1 MLNRSIA
8 PAAGEIEK
16 VDLQEAKAI
25 QLANGLPLYY
35 IASGQLPVIRVELIF
50 KSGAYY
56 EHTNGQ
62 SFFAAKLLAE
72 GTSDLTSQQIASKF
86 DYYGSFIEINPGLD
100 HVSVVLY
107 TLSKHL
113 KPVMQLL
120 SEVLTNATF
129 PDKEL
134 QIQKRIKKQSI
145 RINLEKTSTVASRK
159 IREVLF
165 GEDHPYGKSLEEKDV
180 DLITRKS
187 LQDYKGTVL
196 FNEPTVIVSGGI
208 KDHDL
213 QVIDRSLSSLPY
225 SSLQRGKKQVLRSGS
240 STELIEKDGAL
251 QSSIRLAQRIIP
263 KDHEDYFGL
272 VVLNEVFG
280 GYFGSRLMKN
290 IREDKGY
297 TYGIHSSLVHLIS
310 DQMMMIGTDVN
321 REYTKATINEIHHEM
336 QELRDQPIS
345 DGELSS
351 VKNYMLGSFLSSINT
366 PFSLADKFKSIHFQ
380 GLGYNYYDNYVDQV
394 KAIDATMLTALA
406 NKYLKIEN
414 FSTVIVG
421 GY

>member
-1 MLNRSIA
+1 
-8 PAAGEIEK
+8 
-16 VDLQEAKAI
+16 LQEAQAI
-25 QLANGLPLYY
+25 KLANGLPLYY
-35 IASGQLPVIRVELIF
+35 IASGQLPVIRVEIIF

-56 EHTNGQ
+56 EQSNGQ

-72 GTSDLTSQQIASKF
+72 GTAELTSQQIASKF

-100 HVSVVLY
+100 HVSVVVY

-113 KPVMQLL
+113 KPVMALL
-120 SEVLTNATF
+120 SDVLTNATF
-129 PDKEL
+129 PEKEL

-145 RINLEKTSTVASRK
+145 KINLEKTSTVASRK
-159 IREVLF
+159 IRESIF
-165 GEDHPYGKSLEEKDV
+165 GNDHPYGKSLEESDV

-187 LQDYKGTVL
+187 LQEYKNSRL
-196 FNEPTVIVSGGI
+196 FNHPTIIVSGGI
-208 KDHDL
+208 EDHDL
-213 QVIDRSLSSLPY
+213 RVLDRY
-225 SSLQRGKKQVLRSGS
+225 F
-240 STELIEKDGAL
+240 STLGFSQFEQSPKTVRKPKDDVEVIEKEGAL
-251 QSSIRLAQRIIP
+251 QSSIRMARRSIP

-297 TYGIHSSLVHLIS
+297 TYGIHSSLVHLIT

-321 REYTKATINEIHHEM
+321 REFTQSTIDEINKEMEVLRNEPVSE
-336 QELRDQPIS
+336 
-345 DGELSS
+345 GELSS

-366 PFSLADKFKSIHFQ
+366 PFSLADKFKGIHFQ
-380 GLGYNYYDNYVDQV
+380 NLGYSFYDDYVDQI
-394 KAIDATMLTALA
+394 KAMDSDTLMTLA
-406 NKYLKIEN
+406 NKYLNPKE
-414 FSTVIVG
+414 FSAIVVG